1 VEQDRASAST
11 WIVVQPEQAGRPER
25 ILAAFDS
32 LERASEAFGEDDSVA
47 IKRAPQYLAL
57 RRFVWGVVGPDA
69 KLTAMLG
76 GDARRAT
83 ELAMSTGGELRLF
96 LDERPE
102 GPVPP

>member
-11 WIVVQPEQAGRPER
+11 WIVVQSEQAGRQER

-32 LERASEAFGEDDSVA
+32 LEDASKAFADDDSVA
-47 IKRAPQYLAL
+47 IKRAPQYLAQ

-76 GDARRAT
+76 GDAKLAT

-96 LDERPE
+96 LDERPD
-102 GPVPP
+102 GPMPP